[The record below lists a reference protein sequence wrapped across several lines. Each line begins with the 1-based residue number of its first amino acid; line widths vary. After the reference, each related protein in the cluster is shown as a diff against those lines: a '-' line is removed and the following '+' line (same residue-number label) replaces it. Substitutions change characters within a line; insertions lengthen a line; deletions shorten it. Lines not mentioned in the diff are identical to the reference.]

1 MKSSPIA
8 FVLAGL
14 VAWFGHAAEVS
25 SDDAL
30 CAVRGWVN
38 LKEALG
44 GDFDAN
50 PASVTA
56 YDGEDGKGKFYV
68 VTLEG
73 GGYVVASGDDEVTPI
88 LAYSREGTFEAS
100 EKNPLWCLLAGRAA
114 LEAERLAASTST
126 TSRISRLSGVSG
138 VSGLSGYSGN
148 SANWSRLRAAGGGAS
163 GGKVRLGKSAS
174 APTDLRVPE
183 LLHSDWSQEEIGNFN
198 NGVYPDCFNLYT
210 PNHWPCGCVATVGS
224 QIMRYFEWPKTS
236 VTAKTFS
243 CTTNGVAVSLK
254 MKGGTYDWA
263 NMPPNINTMYASGT
277 SATVTTYRQAI
288 GKLTYDVGVTVNMNY
303 RAGGS

>member
-1 MKSSPIA
+1 MQSRSVLKLAALVGALAVSSV
-8 FVLAGL
+8 F
-14 VAWFGHAAEVS
+14 AAEVS

-44 GDFDAN
+44 GDFDAT

-100 EKNPLWCLLAGRAA
+100 AKNPLWCLLAGRAA
-114 LEAERLAASTST
+114 NEAERLAASTST
-126 TSRISRLSGVSG
+126 PSGISGVSRLSGSSGLSGVSG
-138 VSGLSGYSGN
+138 SSGN
-148 SANWSRLRAAGGGAS
+148 SAKWSRLRAAGGAD
-163 GGKVRLGKSAS
+163 GGKLRLGKSAS

-183 LLHSDWSQEEIGNFN
+183 LLHSDWSQEEIGNYN
-198 NGVYPDCFNLYT
+198 NGTYPDCFNLYT
-210 PNHWPCGCVATVGS
+210 PNHYPCGCVRRPVRSSCATS
-224 QIMRYFEWPKTS
+224 
-236 VTAKTFS
+236 
-243 CTTNGVAVSLK
+243 
-254 MKGGTYDWA
+254 
-263 NMPPNINTMYASGT
+263 SGP
-277 SATVTTYRQAI
+277 R
-288 GKLTYDVGVTVNMNY
+288 
-303 RAGGS
+303 RP